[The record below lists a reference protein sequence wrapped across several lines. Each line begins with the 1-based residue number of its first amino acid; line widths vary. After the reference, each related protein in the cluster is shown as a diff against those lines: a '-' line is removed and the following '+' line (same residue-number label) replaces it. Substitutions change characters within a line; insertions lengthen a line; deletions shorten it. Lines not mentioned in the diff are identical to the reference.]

1 MMEGTGFDRPSIL
14 SALCVIA
21 LTQGGAQQ
29 PAVRRVLDRQ
39 GWAQPSHS
47 GSPNEGAGGFGGR
60 LQRSGEDE
68 GEQTE
73 QVQRRTQL
81 LVEEKLAK
89 AERCLEAI
97 ERAEAHRNVRALCW
111 LCI

>member
-21 LTQGGAQQ
+21 LSQGGAQQ

-39 GWAQPSHS
+39 GWAQQSRS
-47 GSPNEGAGGFGGR
+47 GSPNEGAGGFGGK
-60 LQRSGEDE
+60 LQLSGEDE
-68 GEQTE
+68 EERTQ
-73 QVQRRTQL
+73 QMQRRTQV
-81 LVEEKLAK
+81 LVEEKLVK

-97 ERAEAHRNVRALCW
+97 ERAEAHRDVRTLCW